1 MFTAIDY
8 IRDLLSE
15 RGMLLERL
23 QQARQR
29 LPSEHPLRSSS
40 PCVPL
45 WEREWTGG
53 LGKDLGLDGDGD
65 EDMEEDGGSESEG

>member
-1 MFTAIDY
+1 
-8 IRDLLSE
+8 
-15 RGMLLERL
+15 MLLERL

-40 PCVPL
+40 SCVPL